1 MSDKSLVIKKGKFE
15 IKVDSGE
22 EITKM
27 SFTIPKQEEGINA
40 DDYSYLIE
48 HIMSLCMKP
57 NAKNYDIFIDGV
69 LQKQEEV
76 ILEN

>member
-1 MSDKSLVIKKGKFE
+1 
-15 IKVDSGE
+15 
-22 EITKM
+22 
-27 SFTIPKQEEGINA
+27 
-40 DDYSYLIE
+40 
-48 HIMSLCMKP
+48 MSLCMKP